1 MQLQDG
7 KLYETK
13 HGKRYRVSM
22 DGDGMFAC
30 RSFGGRWDMQG
41 VADSR
46 VWMNH
51 RYKKPH
57 LIREVVE
64 QRRVPASYENWRNH
78 PIELRCVEGKHHL
91 ILVSRNKAKAI
102 GQEGH
107 NKAILASVTA
117 PTKSGE
123 VRFVDDFGYSC
134 GFTWKYVDEGS
145 FLEITTTLGDVL
157 KVRV

>member
-30 RSFGGRWDMQG
+30 RSFGGRWDIHG
-41 VADSR
+41 VAYSR

-57 LIREVVE
+57 LIREVDESRWIPLSKGVKSTI
-64 QRRVPASYENWRNH
+64 ANA
-78 PIELRCVEGKHHL
+78 RCMQDKHL
-91 ILVSRNKAKAI
+91 QIRVSREEAKAI

-145 FLEITTTLGDVL
+145 FLEITTSQGDIL
-157 KVRV
+157 KVGI